1 MIASTTFI
9 ASRVPGHNASWD
21 AGSSAALDAID
32 QLGARETFGK
42 DEEIYGQAEPVERIY
57 RVVSG
62 AVRTTRLL
70 SDGRRQV
77 GEFYFPGDVFG
88 LETGPDHRYSAEAL
102 CECVVLS
109 VKRSALRASDAAAE
123 FDRMIWQATVRE
135 LERAQDHVLMLG
147 RKTASERVASFL
159 RGVVDRTGGLGDLP
173 MSRQDMADYLG
184 LTIETVSRMLSQL
197 QSSAVVE
204 FDALRHFK
212 VRNPQA
218 LERLAA

>member
-1 MIASTTFI
+1 MIAITATQ
-9 ASRVPGHNASWD
+9 GQGN
-21 AGSSAALDAID
+21 GAALAVIERLGTRESVAKDA
-32 QLGARETFGK
+32 
-42 DEEIYGQAEPVERIY
+42 EIYVQSEPVERIY

-88 LETGPDHRYSAEAL
+88 LETGPEHRYSAEAL
-102 CECVVLS
+102 CDSVVLA
-109 VKRSALRASDAAAE
+109 VKRATLRSGEASAEL
-123 FDRMIWQATVRE
+123 DRMIWEATAHE
-135 LERAQDHVLMLG
+135 LDRTQDHLLMLG

-159 RGVVDRTGGLGDLP
+159 RGVIQRTGGQGDLP
-173 MSRQDMADYLG
+173 MTRQDIADYLG

-204 FDALRHFK
+204 FDALRHFR

>member
-1 MIASTTFI
+1 MFATAT
-9 ASRVPGHNASWD
+9 ATATRTA
-21 AGSSAALDAID
+21 SAAIDAID
-32 QLGARETFGK
+32 RLGVRETFAK
-42 DEEIYGQAEPVERIY
+42 DEEIYGQAEPVQRVY
-57 RVVSG
+57 RVIHG

-102 CECVVLS
+102 CDCEVLS
-109 VKRSALRASDAAAE
+109 MKRSAVRGDVAAA
-123 FDRMIWQATVRE
+123 DLQRMIWDATVRE
-135 LERAQDHVLMLG
+135 LDRTQEHVLMLG
-147 RKTASERVASFL
+147 RKTACERVASFL
-159 RGVVDRTGGLGDLP
+159 LDIVGRNGAGDLP

-204 FDALRHFK
+204 FDALRHFHI
-212 VRNPQA
+212 RNPQA
-218 LERLAA
+218 IARLAA